1 MKKDPDFIKRILSN
15 KLITEEHFYNLLNEI
30 LSEHQLSIYKMKF
43 DINGNVKEKTTV
55 IAKKVNKSKQSI
67 DQTLNVIYRKIN
79 DYCTQNKIPTNGKV
93 KTKHELLIDSIN
105 ELHRL
110 PTFNLDT
117 GKPEKTFSDGTD
129 QREYF
134 EKLKNYVYKILEKK
148 KKGINLT
155 PRNKQAL
162 FEYEEIK
169 NALKQY
175 NIDKVLSY
183 QAEIYIQT
191 IHKLKRMPSLKKDNS
206 DEAEATF
213 TNGVN
218 QRSYYNHLIVKVNE
232 IKEKQEKNIPLSPL
246 EEQKLYDMKKIKE
259 AKSQY
264 KRKIGNSKKK
274 ISYNSLTLHQKT
286 SELIKSINELHRL
299 PRYVRLLKRSERLF
313 QDGCNQTDFYN
324 SLRTK
329 TNIIKEKQQNGQSI
343 TEVETERLKQMAL
356 IDNVISFYPR
366 KTFYN
371 SLLIKALCK
380 ELNINIEINK
390 LLLSKAYG
398 EVYAKVCFL
407 IENNIPISDMSGQ
420 INKIFFMSDI
430 NMQKEFNISLE
441 EIINKYIDGKENA
454 KESINVFRKLPK

>member
-232 IKEKQEKNIPLSPL
+232 IKEKQEKNI
-246 EEQKLYDMKKIKE
+246 I
-259 AKSQY
+259 
-264 KRKIGNSKKK
+264 
-274 ISYNSLTLHQKT
+274 
-286 SELIKSINELHRL
+286 
-299 PRYVRLLKRSERLF
+299 
-313 QDGCNQTDFYN
+313 
-324 SLRTK
+324 
-329 TNIIKEKQQNGQSI
+329 
-343 TEVETERLKQMAL
+343 
-356 IDNVISFYPR
+356 
-366 KTFYN
+366 
-371 SLLIKALCK
+371 
-380 ELNINIEINK
+380 
-390 LLLSKAYG
+390 
-398 EVYAKVCFL
+398 
-407 IENNIPISDMSGQ
+407 
-420 INKIFFMSDI
+420 
-430 NMQKEFNISLE
+430 
-441 EIINKYIDGKENA
+441 
-454 KESINVFRKLPK
+454 

>member
-1 MKKDPDFIKRILSN
+1 MKKDPDFIKRILNN
-15 KLITEEHFYNLLNEI
+15 KIITEEYFYNLLNEI

-274 ISYNSLTLHQKT
+274 I
-286 SELIKSINELHRL
+286 
-299 PRYVRLLKRSERLF
+299 YVRLLKRSERLF

-371 SLLIKALCK
+371 SLLIKELCK